1 MSIPIRSMSAS
12 RFSTEVNWIRLRS
25 ACSRLTCRVRWLAYS
40 SRGWRVAA
48 AWPATI
54 STAFG
59 VSTWQWMSTVNH
71 FPRAC
76 AGPGKRPGI
85 AAPGGRHLNSISGF
99 SLRFEHFR
107 LFLARL
113 RGKRRGTA
121 ESAADT
127 VANGKNNSQKPGPHR
142 RNPQRSARAVAL
154 ISLLSLAD
162 PGCYLAVL
170 EGLSL
175 RY

>member
-54 STAFG
+54 SAAFG

-71 FPRAC
+71 LPRAC
-76 AGPGKRPGI
+76 TGPGKRPGI
-85 AAPGGRHLNSISGF
+85 SAPGGRHLNSISVAPRSTRRRDFDVQQPRSVAAEDRPALGVVEPCRT
-99 SLRFEHFR
+99 LDKADRVDLAHIGGIIGAHQNVVGAI
-107 LFLARL
+107 LFD
-113 RGKRRGTA
+113 
-121 ESAADT
+121 E
-127 VANGKNNSQKPGPHR
+127 
-142 RNPQRSARAVAL
+142 
-154 ISLLSLAD
+154 I
-162 PGCYLAVL
+162 L
-170 EGLSL
+170 ELV
-175 RY
+175 